1 MSTIASSILL
11 IYAPPHDMSI
21 ERARPNAEPSVPITG
36 HQGNVRLRST
46 QSSGTV
52 DEEQSQEIPAE
63 THEGNEAY
71 RDEPDISVRIVCIP
85 MALAADNRLPW
96 APSALH
102 WFAPGSYFSA
112 PRRMSVC
119 SRLPREKSL
128 LPKCSES
135 PRSSPNISNGIF

>member
-1 MSTIASSILL
+1 MTCRSN
-11 IYAPPHDMSI
+11 APDPTL
-21 ERARPNAEPSVPITG
+21 NLGVPITG

-63 THEGNEAY
+63 MKATKRTATSLTFPFALYAFLN
-71 RDEPDISVRIVCIP
+71 

>member
-1 MSTIASSILL
+1 MTCRSN
-11 IYAPPHDMSI
+11 APDPTL
-21 ERARPNAEPSVPITG
+21 NLGVPITG

-85 MALAADNRLPW
+85 KHGTR
-96 APSALH
+96 
-102 WFAPGSYFSA
+102 G
-112 PRRMSVC
+112 
-119 SRLPREKSL
+119 
-128 LPKCSES
+128 
-135 PRSSPNISNGIF
+135 

>member
-1 MSTIASSILL
+1 MSTN
-11 IYAPPHDMSI
+11 APDPTL
-21 ERARPNAEPSVPITG
+21 NLGVPITG

-85 MALAADNRLPW
+85 KHGTLATCLAMDALNGLTN
-96 APSALH
+96 L
-102 WFAPGSYFSA
+102 
-112 PRRMSVC
+112 
-119 SRLPREKSL
+119 SL
-128 LPKCSES
+128 LS
-135 PRSSPNISNGIF
+135 PLDFLK

>member
-1 MSTIASSILL
+1 MSGYARLKVRGLL
-11 IYAPPHDMSI
+11 TKSN
-21 ERARPNAEPSVPITG
+21 RKKFLQRPMKATKRTATSLTFPFALFAFLN
-36 HQGNVRLRST
+36 
-46 QSSGTV
+46 
-52 DEEQSQEIPAE
+52 
-63 THEGNEAY
+63 
-71 RDEPDISVRIVCIP
+71 

>member
-1 MSTIASSILL
+1 MILL

-85 MALAADNRLPW
+85 KHGTLATCLAMDALNGLTN
-96 APSALH
+96 L
-102 WFAPGSYFSA
+102 
-112 PRRMSVC
+112 
-119 SRLPREKSL
+119 SL
-128 LPKCSES
+128 LS
-135 PRSSPNISNGIF
+135 PLDFLK